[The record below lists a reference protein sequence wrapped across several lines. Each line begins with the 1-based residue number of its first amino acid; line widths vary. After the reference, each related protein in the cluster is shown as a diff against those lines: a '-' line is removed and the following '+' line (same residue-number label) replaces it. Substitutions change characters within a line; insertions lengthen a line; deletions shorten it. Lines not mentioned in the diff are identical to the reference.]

1 MLSLLTNLFPL
12 KFGLQVANEWF
23 NCNWCNLTKNVNVE
37 FAFAMW
43 RMQMFEVFQVT
54 G

>member
-1 MLSLLTNLFPL
+1 
-12 KFGLQVANEWF
+12 LQVANEWF